1 MTQSQKLHTRFV
13 ASALA
18 DTIFWPSGLN
28 YAERTPLLCPA
39 NVCAHSPVAALHT
52 RTVSS
57 PLADTIFW
65 PSGLN
70 CAESTQSLCPAN

>member
-1 MTQSQKLHTRFV
+1 MTQWQKFHTRFV

-28 YAERTPLLCPA
+28 CAERTASLCPA
-39 NVCAHSPVAALHT
+39 NVCTHSPVAALHT
-52 RTVSS
+52 RTVLSE
-57 PLADTIFW
+57 LADTIFW

-70 CAESTQSLCPAN
+70 CA